1 MPGGDI
7 IGQAINQQTASRI
20 AQAELAEQKRARAV
34 SEALAQKEMDL
45 REKESAF
52 NQGLATENLGLNKRT
67 ADLQEQQFANLQTQ
81 QGKAEKAQE
90 MEGFFKYQEA
100 SDKFLGNYVQMFA
113 DLEQKIQN
121 NMQIM
126 KKDIARWKSSGMDEQ
141 QAAIMPGVVSIR
153 KDTERLQES
162 WDALQS
168 NLDNPKITESLIYA
182 TLDPS
187 ELTNRMYS
195 PWEISQMDEA
205 ALADS
210 QAVSA
215 QELQTIL
222 GERQKVQDA
231 LAEKQAQQM
240 IAQQE
245 QALRAQTQ
253 ITTAAEKELIQERS
267 RQDRLTRG
275 LEVDAAEQAAR
286 EAQTRELAQQDQ
298 QNYAS
303 RLEGVVSA
311 AQTIGSIKD
320 STLGSLAADFS
331 TRVKAM
337 DPAVYTQ
344 EVHGELGVNAF
355 MDKLYG
361 IRTDDEQVRKLLAVI
376 PTLQEK
382 LGDESPFREFY
393 DYMSRMQGIRGS
405 KDVTEMLDTI
415 LVAWKAGS
423 EKQQTKDIQYFKS
436 LQSN

>member
-34 SEALAQKEMDL
+34 SEALAQKEMGL

-52 NQGLATENLGLNKRT
+52 NQGLATENLELNKRS
-67 ADLQEQQFANLQTQ
+67 ADLQERQFATLQTQ

-240 IAQQE
+240 IAQEE
-245 QALRAQTQ
+245 QALKAQTQ
-253 ITTAAEKELIQERS
+253 ITTAAEKELIQERGKEE
-267 RQDRLTRG
+267 RLTQG
-275 LEVDAAEQAAR
+275 LQQDAKQQAAI
-286 EAQTRELAQQDQ
+286 EAALQAQAQQDQ
-298 QNYAS
+298 VNYAA

-311 AQTIGSIKD
+311 MQTIGTKKGT
-320 STLGSLAADFS
+320 TLGSLSADFS
-331 TRVKAM
+331 TRVKEM
-337 DPAVYTQ
+337 DPAAYAQDVESVT
-344 EVHGELGVNAF
+344 GVNAF
-355 MDKLYG
+355 MDTLYAVK
-361 IRTDDEQVRKLLAVI
+361 DSDKDVRKLLETI
-376 PTLQEK
+376 PTLQAR
-382 LGDESPFREFY
+382 LTPNSPFKEFY
-393 DYMSRMQGIRGS
+393 DYLSRIQSRVGT
-405 KDVTEMLDTI
+405 DVPESIDDI
-415 LVAWKAGS
+415 LVAWKTGS
-423 EKQQTKDIQYFKS
+423 AKDQTKQIKQFKT
-436 LQSN
+436 LQSGK